1 MQRRPMRRAP
11 VAAAAASRPG
21 VRAAPRPPPR
31 YRSHRRSTP
40 PSPPDRTRP
49 PPSTPRGSGSRTHS
63 SASGWSPARQARA
76 RSTSC
81 SRPGRASWPPPRSRR
96 AWPARSPSPS
106 PSPIDHLRPNE
117 MKGLPRVVLRK
128 RLGRAIRG
136 GHPWIYRDALAASP
150 RIVDGSVVLVAGADG
165 RPLARGFWDA
175 TSPIA
180 VRILGAAGDL
190 DLGRSLDVRIGEALA
205 RRLGAIDRHE
215 TDAFRWIHGE
225 ADALPGVHVDVY
237 GTALSVRYDGG
248 GARAFYGDLPTRLR
262 AAAQKAGLA
271 IDAIVERR
279 PRGGRG
285 DAYGERTLPLYGA
298 APDGEIEIRE
308 NGLRFGADL
317 RRGQKGGL
325 FLDQRENRA
334 LVRTLARDRRVLNLF
349 GYTGGFSIYAAAG
362 GARAT
367 ATVDVA
373 APAIA
378 AARRNFE
385 RNRLPLDNA
394 RFAAEDAFAFLT
406 RAAAAGER
414 FELVISDP
422 PSFAPSRRALETGL
436 RAYQRL
442 HRLCAAVTAP
452 GGILCAASCSSHIGR
467 AAFVATV
474 RDGAREAGRRAKIGQ
489 IRGAALDHPVV
500 PQFPEGDY
508 LKFAV
513 ISL

>member
-1 MQRRPMRRAP
+1 MSPREQG
-11 VAAAAASRPG
+11 SR
-21 VRAAPRPPPR
+21 
-31 YRSHRRSTP
+31 SLRRSI
-40 PSPPDRTRP
+40 
-49 PPSTPRGSGSRTHS
+49 
-63 SASGWSPARQARA
+63 AVV
-76 RSTSC
+76 
-81 SRPGRASWPPPRSRR
+81 GRAGQ
-96 AWPARSPSPS
+96 
-106 PSPIDHLRPNE
+106 E
-117 MKGLPRVVLRK
+117 LPRVVLRK

-136 GHPWIYRDALAASP
+136 GQPWIYRDALAASP
-150 RIVDGSVVLVAGADG
+150 RIADGAVVLVVGSDG

-175 TSPIA
+175 ASPIA
-180 VRILGAAGDL
+180 VRVLGGEGDL
-190 DLGRSLDVRIGEALA
+190 DVGAELDRRIAEALA
-205 RRLGAIDRHE
+205 RRLQVIDRQT

-237 GTALSVRYDGG
+237 GAALTLRYDGG
-248 GARAFYGDLPTRLR
+248 GARAFYRDLPARLR
-262 AAAQKAGLA
+262 EVARRSSLA
-271 IDAIVERR
+271 VDAILERR
-279 PRGGRG
+279 PRGGGGKQDGQDDKDRPG
-285 DAYGERTLPLYGA
+285 GKDGGAERTLPLFGA
-298 APDGEIEIRE
+298 LPEGEMEIRE

-334 LVRTLARDRRVLNLF
+334 LVRTLAPGRRVLNLF

-367 ATVDVA
+367 TTVDVA

-385 RNRLPLDNA
+385 RNRLPLADA
-394 RFAAEDAFAFLT
+394 GFAAEDAFAFLT

-452 GGILCAASCSSHIGR
+452 GGILCAASCSSHIR
-467 AAFVATV
+467 KDAFLATV
-474 RDGAREAGRRAKIGQ
+474 RDGAREAGRRAQ
-489 IRGAALDHPVV
+489 VREIRGAALDHPVV

-513 ISL
+513 INL

>member
-1 MQRRPMRRAP
+1 MSPREQSSRFLTRSMR
-11 VAAAAASRPG
+11 S
-21 VRAAPRPPPR
+21 
-31 YRSHRRSTP
+31 
-40 PSPPDRTRP
+40 
-49 PPSTPRGSGSRTHS
+49 
-63 SASGWSPARQARA
+63 
-76 RSTSC
+76 
-81 SRPGRASWPPPRSRR
+81 
-96 AWPARSPSPS
+96 
-106 PSPIDHLRPNE
+106 
-117 MKGLPRVVLRK
+117 LPRVVLRK

-150 RIVDGSVVLVAGADG
+150 RIAEGSVVLVAGADG

-180 VRILGAAGDL
+180 VRILTADGDPEVEREI
-190 DLGRSLDVRIGEALA
+190 GRRVAEALA
-205 RRLGAIDRHE
+205 RRLGAIDRRE

-248 GARAFYGDLPTRLR
+248 GARAFYRELPAQLL
-262 AAAQKAGLA
+262 AAAQKAALRV
-271 IDAIVERR
+271 DAILERR
-279 PRGGRG
+279 PRGRTGESE
-285 DAYGERTLPLYGA
+285 GERTLPLYGSS
-298 APDGEIEIRE
+298 PEGEIEIRE

-334 LVRTLARDRRVLNLF
+334 LVRTLAQDRRVLNLF

-367 ATVDVA
+367 TTVDVA
-373 APAIA
+373 APAVA

-385 RNRLPLDNA
+385 RNRLPLADA

-406 RAAAAGER
+406 RAATAGER

-467 AAFVATV
+467 EAFLATV
-474 RDGAREAGRRAKIGQ
+474 RDGAREAGRRAQ
-489 IRGAALDHPVV
+489 IREVRGAALDHPVV

-513 ISL
+513 INL

>member
-1 MQRRPMRRAP
+1 
-11 VAAAAASRPG
+11 
-21 VRAAPRPPPR
+21 
-31 YRSHRRSTP
+31 
-40 PSPPDRTRP
+40 
-49 PPSTPRGSGSRTHS
+49 
-63 SASGWSPARQARA
+63 
-76 RSTSC
+76 
-81 SRPGRASWPPPRSRR
+81 
-96 AWPARSPSPS
+96 
-106 PSPIDHLRPNE
+106 

-136 GHPWIYRDALAASP
+136 GHPWIYRDALAAAP
-150 RIVDGSVVLVAGADG
+150 RIAEGSVVLVAGADG

-180 VRILGAAGDL
+180 VRVLTADGALEVEREL
-190 DLGRSLDVRIGEALA
+190 DRRVAEALG
-205 RRLGAIDRHE
+205 RRLGAIDRGE

-237 GTALSVRYDGG
+237 GAALSIRYDGG
-248 GARAFYGDLPTRLR
+248 GARAFYRELPARLR
-262 AAAQKAGLA
+262 EAARKAGLSVEA
-271 IDAIVERR
+271 ILERR
-279 PRGGRG
+279 PRGQGG
-285 DAYGERTLPLYGA
+285 DDAGAERTLPLYGT
-298 APDGEIEIRE
+298 APDAEIEIRE

-334 LVRTLARDRRVLNLF
+334 LVRTLAPDRRVLNLF

-367 ATVDVA
+367 TNVDVA

-385 RNRLPLDNA
+385 RNRLAIADA
-394 RFAAEDAFAFLT
+394 RSVDTRFAAEDAFAFLT

-422 PSFAPSRRALETGL
+422 PSFAPSKRALETGL

-452 GGILCAASCSSHIGR
+452 GGILCAASCSSHIR
-467 AAFVATV
+467 KDAFLATV
-474 RDGAREAGRRAKIGQ
+474 RDGAREAGRRAQ
-489 IRGAALDHPVV
+489 VREVRGAAFDHPVV
-500 PQFPEGDY
+500 PQFPEGNY

-513 ISL
+513 IDL